1 MSTSV
6 SLCII
11 GTNTH
16 RLWGRPLPERI
27 AIQFARAGINHVI
40 SEKDLVMAKG
50 DLILVRADA
59 VLDAPIIN
67 LLAENTHRLVLS
79 QDNTPLAARVP
90 GAKAPDAI
98 AVLNGQS
105 AAESLTDIPASAP
118 GDLDASYWKALRK
131 RETPY
136 AMAYDPARKQ
146 EIEWRSFMGTY
157 KGATDFVTKHIWP
170 RPAFIVTRWLADTF
184 VTPNMVTSLSAIFTI
199 LAFIFFLRGEWA
211 LGLVSAWSMTF
222 LDTVDGKL
230 ARTTLTSSP
239 WGNVFDHG
247 IDLVHPPFWYWAWG
261 AGLASTPHA
270 LAPQT
275 LWWTLAVIIGG
286 YVLQRLL
293 EGISISL
300 LGLEIHI
307 WRRID
312 SAFRQITARR
322 NPNLV
327 LLTLGAI
334 FGRPDLGLIAVALWT
349 GLCFMLHLLQL
360 AHALV
365 VRIQTGP
372 LQSWLT
378 GDSR

>member
-1 MSTSV
+1 MNNPA

-27 AIQFARAGINHVI
+27 ALQFARAGIDHVVNPDNLV
-40 SEKDLVMAKG
+40 SETG
-50 DLILVRADA
+50 DIILVRADA
-59 VLDAPIIN
+59 VLDAPLIN
-67 LLAENTHRLVLS
+67 LLSEDTQRLLLS
-79 QDNTPLAARVP
+79 QDKHPLAARIP
-90 GAKAPDAI
+90 AKDAPNAI
-98 AVLNGQS
+98 AVLNHQAPPDILEG
-105 AAESLTDIPASAP
+105 IPASSP

-136 AMAYDPARKQ
+136 AMAYDPNQKQ

-170 RPAFIVTRWLADTF
+170 RPAFITTRWLADTF

-199 LAFIFFLRGEWA
+199 LAFVFFMRGEWA
-211 LGLVSAWSMTF
+211 LGLISAWSMTF

-247 IDLVHPPFWYWAWG
+247 IDLIHPPFWYWAWG
-261 AGLASTPHA
+261 IGLAKGAHA
-270 LAPQT
+270 LAPGV

-286 YVLQRLL
+286 YVLQRVL
-293 EGISISL
+293 EGLSISL

-327 LLTLGAI
+327 LLTLGAL
-334 FGRPDLGLIAVALWT
+334 FGRPDLGLIAVAIWT
-349 GLCFMLHLLQL
+349 GFCFVLHLVQL
-360 AHALV
+360 AHALI
-365 VRIQTGP
+365 VRARTGP

-378 GDSR
+378 GDST